1 MYFKEFPQFLYDFKY
16 GDYET
21 KTSIVKDIT
30 RNVRFRKEVLENIS
44 VYDIYDIVDGETP
57 EIIAEKI
64 YGNPEYHWI
73 IMLANQRF
81 DYITDFPLAEPQLI
95 RVAEDVFNPAFTATS
110 LTYSGTTITV
120 TAPLH
125 GLLVSPSTSV
135 TLSGITASTNAPN
148 GTYMI
153 TSTTVNTFTFTSNST
168 PTGTIGGTIN
178 VKSSGVENY
187 IHHYV
192 NSAGYIVMSTAAGAS
207 SVTNIQFFRN
217 KNEEKRRIKII
228 SPRIV
233 ETVLRDYKDLL

>member
-16 GDYET
+16 NDYET
-21 KTSIVKDIT
+21 RTSIVKDIT

-44 VYDIYDIVDGETP
+44 VYDTYDIVDGETP

-81 DYITDFPLAEPQLI
+81 DYITDFPLAESQLI
-95 RVAEDVFNPAFTATS
+95 KVAEDVFNPAFTATS

-135 TLSGITASTNAPN
+135 TLSGVTASTNAPN

-153 TSTTVNTFTFTSNST
+153 TSSTINTFTFTANST

-178 VKSSGVENY
+178 VKSTGVENY

-192 NSAGYIVMSTAAGAS
+192 NAAGYIVMSTAAGAS
-207 SVTNIQFFRN
+207 SVTNIQFFRD